1 MIRAG
6 LVGLCVLTCA
16 FASHAAAPI
25 ALVTGNG
32 RITVALDD
40 SGGLAQFSWPG
51 PGAAPLLGDAGARWQ
66 ITTPEGTLDFSHGD
80 WTVTQ
85 QYAAPDSLVVVTQ
98 YRENGGGRSAEQ
110 TVAAIPDQDL
120 LLVRLRLKGFSSTT
134 RVFWSQSFLPY
145 NRLVPGLAG
154 DQPAIRAMN
163 GFAAGYDSEARLLEH
178 WRPIAPG
185 KAQWNR
191 VREWVRGGTC
201 AETGPGLYMGAATTN
216 DIVQGTVCGDW
227 EAWTRWAAPAPLPGA
242 ARILGSAIGIVE
254 LTPTVSDGAL
264 ELALFLGASDSRAGL
279 RRTLAVAIQKG
290 VAELEAAASH
300 PGGAWG
306 AVSPESGG
314 ESTLLQRWCLSLLLS
329 IDPTSGAALHA
340 PLLVGSAVYS
350 DVFDTAWSAAA
361 LDGMGLPDAAQ
372 RALAHH
378 LQTVRSAQGV
388 DTPAGSLPRKVYR
401 DGATAFF
408 SGNAD
413 PESAAWLLAACWRH
427 AALLAVPERNGF
439 LALHWP
445 ALSRCADYLAR
456 EPRVGSALSGALAA
470 DAAPLDTLRTH
481 YLGLESSRRM
491 AEALGEEEPG
501 LWTDRREEIYARLRF
516 RKLNQIG
523 GGEPTTPWVD
533 WWVLRLPGAKAE
545 SGAGW
550 EVLKSE
556 GAPALNDE
564 AIVEW
569 ARVEG
574 VGPGA
579 PLALRDALRCLLAGA
594 DGEV

>member
-32 RITVALDD
+32 RITVALDET
-40 SGGLAQFSWPG
+40 GGLAQFSWPG
-51 PGAAPLLGDAGARWQ
+51 PGAAPLLGDAGARWHMA
-66 ITTPEGTLDFSHGD
+66 TPEGPVDFSDED
-80 WTVTQ
+80 WTIAQ

-98 YRENGGGRSAEQ
+98 YTENGGARSAEQ

-120 LLVRLRLKGFSSTT
+120 LLVRLRLKGFASTT

-145 NRLVPGLAG
+145 GHLVPGLAG
-154 DQPAIRAMN
+154 EQPSIRAMN

-178 WRPIAPG
+178 GRPIAPG
-185 KAQWNR
+185 KTQWR
-191 VREWVRGGTC
+191 QGRDWVRGGTY
-201 AETGPGLYMGAATTN
+201 AETGPGLYVGAAFIN

-227 EAWTRWAAPAPLPGA
+227 EVWTRWAAPAPLPGT
-242 ARILGSAIGIVE
+242 ARIVGSAIGIVE
-254 LTPTVSDGAL
+254 LTPVVSDSAL
-264 ELALFLGASDSRAGL
+264 ELVLLLGASDSRAGL
-279 RRTLAVAIQKG
+279 RRTLAVGIPKG
-290 VAELEAAASH
+290 ATELEAVASR

-306 AVSPESGG
+306 AVSPENGG
-314 ESTLLQRWCLSLLLS
+314 EGPLLQRWCLNLLLS

-340 PLLVGSAVYS
+340 PLLADSAVYS

-378 LQTVRSAQGV
+378 IQSVRSAQGV

-401 DGATAFF
+401 DGATASF

-413 PESAAWLLAACWRH
+413 PESAAWLLAACWHH
-427 AALLAVPERNGF
+427 AASLAVPERRGF
-439 LALHWP
+439 LEPHWP

-456 EPRVGSALSGALAA
+456 EPRVGSALSGALTA

-491 AEALGEEEPG
+491 AEALGEVEPG
-501 LWTDRREEIYARLRF
+501 LWTDRRDEIYARLRF
-516 RKLNQIG
+516 RKLNQSG
-523 GGEPTTPWVD
+523 GGESGTPWVD
-533 WWVLRLPGAKAE
+533 WWITQMPGAKAE
-545 SGAGW
+545 TGTGW

-556 GAPALNDE
+556 GAPVLTEE

-569 ARVEG
+569 VREAG
-574 VGPGA
+574 LGPGA
-579 PLALRDALRCLLAGA
+579 PLALRDALRCLLAGY
-594 DGEV
+594 GN